1 MRVKTQSQS
10 GATYIAGASLTF
22 SATVTHFSCSSCH
35 PALQPIQSAS
45 ASSMPGLTPHLSTC
59 AFAHADNAVLFWVEH
74 LAHLQQRSALV
85 RAIHAPQH
93 MA

>member
-45 ASSMPGLTPHLSTC
+45 ASSMPGLTEFDTSP
-59 AFAHADNAVLFWVEH
+59 EH
-74 LAHLQQRSALV
+74 V
-85 RAIHAPQH
+85 RIRAR
-93 MA
+93 